1 MYRNLIENFMKQALA
16 SLLILF
22 ASGFPLLAHPLQPA
36 ARRTLVFTQ
45 VNIIDATGA
54 PLQTGMTIV
63 IRDGRIVSVGKTG
76 RVKIPRKAE
85 IVDARAKFLIPGLW
99 DMHAH
104 LGTDD
109 FDKQGHLALFLANGV
124 TGIRIMEGDP
134 AFHQW
139 RAEITAGALMGPRM
153 VIASTILGLSPITA
167 LAAREVVRQ
176 AKLAGAD
183 FVKVHDGLSRDA
195 YFAVVDEARKLNLP
209 VAGHVP
215 QILSAA
221 EVSGAGQ
228 KSIEHFTGLDEAK
241 ADPQKARALAAIL
254 QRNHTWLCPTIIMR
268 QSYASLDDPTLAN
281 DPRLKYVKPSWARRW
296 VRMTVDA
303 VNTPREEWSNRRT
316 LVQKEKALVGLLHR
330 EGVEILAGTDEI
342 SPFCA
347 PGFSLHDE
355 LALLVEAGLT
365 PLQALQ
371 SATLNAARFFQR
383 SRDLGTIEQ
392 GKVADLVLL
401 DANPLRD
408 IRNTQKINAVVING
422 RLLDRRT
429 LNGLLNKIEAAARA
443 DQ

>member
-1 MYRNLIENFMKQALA
+1 MYRNLIENFMKPALA
-16 SLLILF
+16 SFLILI
-22 ASGFPLLAHPLQPA
+22 ALDLPLQ
-36 ARRTLVFTQ
+36 ARPPQPISRRPLVFTQ
-45 VNIIDATGA
+45 VSIIDATGA
-54 PLQTGMTIV
+54 PLRPGMTIV
-63 IRDGRIVSVGKTG
+63 IRDARIVSVGKTG
-76 RVKIPRKAE
+76 RVRIPRGAQ
-85 IVDARAKFLIPGLW
+85 IVVAQGKFLVPGLW
-99 DMHAH
+99 DMHSH

-124 TGIRIMEGDP
+124 TGIRIMDGDP
-134 AFHQW
+134 AFHEW
-139 RAEITAGALMGPRM
+139 RAAISAGALLGPRM
-153 VIASTILGLSPITA
+153 VIGSPILGQSPITA
-167 LAAREVVRQ
+167 PAAVEVVRQ

-183 FVKVHDGLSRDA
+183 FVKVHDGLSREA
-195 YFAVVDEARKLNLP
+195 YLAVVDEARKLSLP

-215 QILSAA
+215 LALSAA
-221 EVSGAGQ
+221 EVSKLGQ
-228 KSIEHFTGLDEAK
+228 NSIEHFTGLDEAK

-254 QRNHTWLCPTIIMR
+254 KRNHTWLCPTIIMR
-268 QSYASLDDPTLAN
+268 QSYASLDDPALTQ

-303 VNTPREEWSNRRT
+303 VKTPREEWANRRN
-316 LVQKEKALVGLLHR
+316 LVQKEKALVGLLHE

-371 SATLNAARFFQR
+371 SATLNAARFFHR
-383 SRDLGTIEQ
+383 SRDWGTIEP
-392 GKVADLVLL
+392 GKFADLVLL

-408 IRNTQKINAVVING
+408 IRNTQRINAVVVNG

-429 LNGLLNKIEAAARA
+429 LDEMLSKIEAAARVK
-443 DQ
+443 